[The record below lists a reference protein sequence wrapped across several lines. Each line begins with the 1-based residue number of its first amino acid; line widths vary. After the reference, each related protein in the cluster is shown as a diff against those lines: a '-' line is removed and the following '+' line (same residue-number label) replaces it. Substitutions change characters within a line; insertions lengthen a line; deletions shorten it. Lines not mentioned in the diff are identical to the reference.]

1 MLLGATVLCRAAC
14 FARVLALRE
23 LFALRAEL
31 CGCSR
36 RPPVAAAFWLQ
47 VCRAILL
54 LLCWIPFNYTGY
66 PMTWRTFLV
75 FLWGG
80 LRGAVGMV
88 MALFVFLDEEIHNS
102 KFRSYAIFYMGTMVR
117 LHTLAGVGPHGCR
130 PGLSWVR
137 CSFFVCSQRAGSTH
151 CCRPSSRCLSM
162 VGLSNGCSSECG
174 CCWARVW
181 ASCGA

>member
-1 MLLGATVLCRAAC
+1 MLSCVGARAA
-14 FARVLALRE
+14 
-23 LFALRAEL
+23 
-31 CGCSR
+31 
-36 RPPVAAAFWLQ
+36 RPLWLQ

-117 LHTLAGVGPHGCR
+117 LHPLAGVGPHGCR
-130 PGLSWVR
+130 PGLSWPWVR
-137 CSFFVCSQRAGSTH
+137 LSSMLLRLSSMCWFHTH
-151 CCRPSSRCLSM
+151 CCRPFSRCLSTE
-162 VGLSNGCSSECG
+162 GLSNGCSSECG
-174 CCWARVW
+174 CCWARVL
-181 ASCGA
+181 ASCGARALCC

>member
-1 MLLGATVLCRAAC
+1 MLSCVG
-14 FARVLALRE
+14 ARVARLLWA
-23 LFALRAEL
+23 
-31 CGCSR
+31 
-36 RPPVAAAFWLQ
+36 Q

-117 LHTLAGVGPHGCR
+117 LHPLAGRAPRLPPRVVLGAFVLNAFASENVLVPHT
-130 PGLSWVR
+130 LLQA
-137 CSFFVCSQRAGSTH
+137 FFTV
-151 CCRPSSRCLSM
+151 LI
-162 VGLSNGCSSECG
+162 NGG
-174 CCWARVW
+174 TVKWLLK
-181 ASCGA
+181 

>member
-1 MLLGATVLCRAAC
+1 MCV
-14 FARVLALRE
+14 
-23 LFALRAEL
+23 
-31 CGCSR
+31 CSR
-36 RPPVAAAFWLQ
+36 RLPACCRCVFAPQ

-102 KFRSYAIFYMGTMVR
+102 KFRSYAIFYMGTMVS
-117 LHTLAGVGPHGCR
+117 LSEQLLAGVDPTVARLGRIPCSLALLCWIPLH
-130 PGLSWVR
+130 LSPL
-137 CSFFVCSQRAGSTH
+137 F
-151 CCRPSSRCLSM
+151 
-162 VGLSNGCSSECG
+162 
-174 CCWARVW
+174 
-181 ASCGA
+181 